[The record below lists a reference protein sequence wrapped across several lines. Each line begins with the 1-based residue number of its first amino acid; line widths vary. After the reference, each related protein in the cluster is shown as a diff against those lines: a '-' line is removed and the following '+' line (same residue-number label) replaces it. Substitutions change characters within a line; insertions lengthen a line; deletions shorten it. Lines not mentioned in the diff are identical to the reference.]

1 MCSVTCKRITPI
13 FRRVYSRLGETP
25 LLRKKEM
32 VLKNKRV
39 AGTTI
44 LFLRLLSISKQRQHY
59 DIQRFLL
66 ATSFLVVIGLVMLKL
81 LT

>member
-1 MCSVTCKRITPI
+1 MCSVTCKHITPI

-32 VLKNKRV
+32 VLKNERV
-39 AGTTI
+39 ARTTI

-59 DIQRFLL
+59 DIQRFLP

>member
-1 MCSVTCKRITPI
+1 
-13 FRRVYSRLGETP
+13 
-25 LLRKKEM
+25 M
-32 VLKNKRV
+32 VLKNERV
-39 AGTTI
+39 ARTTI

-59 DIQRFLL
+59 DIQRFLP